1 MLCPNALTYSVVM
14 PLVPTL
20 SGWMNNALTLTIPIT
35 LCFFASHA
43 LCVVSVICPVC
54 SLFRAL
60 GWFSSLSEPH
70 SEMPSVMFK
79 WHLHIARFQVVG
91 KYEAIKEI

>member
-1 MLCPNALTYSVVM
+1 MHLAL
-14 PLVPTL
+14 P
-20 SGWMNNALTLTIPIT
+20 IPIT
-35 LCFFASHA
+35 LNFLHPTHLMLCQSFAQF
-43 LCVVSVICPVC
+43 VV
-54 SLFRAL
+54 LFRAL

-79 WHLHIARFQVVG
+79 WHLHTAHFQVIG